1 MLVYLVQCIFNFPAK
16 IPINEVPIVKIYC
29 HKKKKKHCF
38 YLSGEMESTLDQQL
52 FFQLCLLVRVEGVWE
67 GGASPALLV
76 PTRCLQLCS
85 DGFPQSD

>member
-1 MLVYLVQCIFNFPAK
+1 
-16 IPINEVPIVKIYC
+16 
-29 HKKKKKHCF
+29 
-38 YLSGEMESTLDQQL
+38 MESTLDQQL
-52 FFQLCLLVRVEGVWE
+52 FFQLRLLVRVEGVWE

>member
-1 MLVYLVQCIFNFPAK
+1 
-16 IPINEVPIVKIYC
+16 
-29 HKKKKKHCF
+29 
-38 YLSGEMESTLDQQL
+38 MESTLDQQL

>member
-1 MLVYLVQCIFNFPAK
+1 MKFPLLK
-16 IPINEVPIVKIYC
+16 FTVTR
-29 HKKKKKHCF
+29 KKKKHCF

-52 FFQLCLLVRVEGVWE
+52 FFQLRLLVRVEGVWE